1 MIVKMKFL
9 SITEPRAD
17 IDRMTNRYLSKYEMQ
32 LENALTELKT
42 VDNLMPFLE
51 MNPYRDPLAKV
62 TQFLG
67 YMKDMPA
74 EPSFDQSED
83 EILEMIRSINHDYM
97 DLQQQKEELKKKRE
111 NIQARMK
118 VLEPFTLVCYP
129 SSRQIK

>member
-9 SITEPRAD
+9 SITGPRAD

-97 DLQQQKEELKKKRE
+97 DLQQQKEEAQLLE
-111 NIQARMK
+111 LSARI
-118 VLEPFTLVCYP
+118 PASLVNP
-129 SSRQIK
+129 LSS

>member
-9 SITEPRAD
+9 SITGPRAD

-74 EPSFDQSED
+74 EHP
-83 EILEMIRSINHDYM
+83 LIRAKTRS
-97 DLQQQKEELKKKRE
+97 LR
-111 NIQARMK
+111 
-118 VLEPFTLVCYP
+118 
-129 SSRQIK
+129 

>member
-1 MIVKMKFL
+1 
-9 SITEPRAD
+9 
-17 IDRMTNRYLSKYEMQ
+17 
-32 LENALTELKT
+32 
-42 VDNLMPFLE
+42 

-97 DLQQQKEELKKKRE
+97 DLQQQKEELKKERE
-111 NIQARMK
+111 
-118 VLEPFTLVCYP
+118 YP
-129 SSRQIK
+129 GTYESPGTFYFSGF